1 MSEIPPMK
9 LITGQP
15 YRFTATA
22 AEGSGPRLI
31 QDGRRLFTDA
41 KFVGGAGGDYEFE
54 FNGMQLFVDGGEQDV
69 VFTWD
74 GYGPNPHAA
83 GGRRNKKS
91 RKNRNRN
98 RKNRKNKTNRKSA

>member
-1 MSEIPPMK
+1 MSGIHPTK

-22 AEGSGPRLI
+22 AEGSGPGLM
-31 QDGRRLFTDA
+31 QNGRRLFTDA
-41 KFVGGAGGDYEFE
+41 KFLGGAGGDYEFE
-54 FNGMQLFVDGGEQDV
+54 FNGMKLFVDGGEQGV

-74 GYGPNPHAA
+74 GYGPNPHAV

-91 RKNRNRN
+91 RKNRN

>member
-1 MSEIPPMK
+1 MSGINPTK

-22 AEGSGPRLI
+22 AEGSAPRLI

-41 KFVGGAGGDYEFE
+41 NFLGGAGGDYEFE
-54 FNGMQLFVDGGEQDV
+54 FNGMKLFVDGGEQDV

-74 GYGPNPHAA
+74 GYGPNPHAV

-91 RKNRNRN
+91 RKNWNRKN
-98 RKNRKNKTNRKSA
+98 RKNRKNKTNRK

>member
-1 MSEIPPMK
+1 MSGINPTT

-22 AEGSGPRLI
+22 AEGSASKLI

-54 FNGMQLFVDGGEQDV
+54 FNVMKLFIDGGEQNV

-74 GYGPNPHAA
+74 GYGPNPHAM

-91 RKNRNRN
+91 RKNRN

>member
-1 MSEIPPMK
+1 MSGIHPTK

-22 AEGSGPRLI
+22 AEGSGPGLM
-31 QDGRRLFTDA
+31 QNGRRLFTDA
-41 KFVGGAGGDYEFE
+41 KFLGGAGGDYEFE
-54 FNGMQLFVDGGEQDV
+54 FNGMKLFVDGGEQGV

-74 GYGPNPHAA
+74 GVGPNPHAV

-91 RKNRNRN
+91 RKNRN

>member
-1 MSEIPPMK
+1 MSGIHPTK
-9 LITGQP
+9 LIIGQP

-22 AEGSGPRLI
+22 VEGSGPGLI
-31 QDGRRLFTDA
+31 QGGRRLFTDA

-54 FNGMQLFVDGGEQDV
+54 FNGMRLFVYGGEQEV

-74 GYGPNPHAA
+74 GYGPNPHAV

-91 RKNRNRN
+91 RKNRNR
-98 RKNRKNKTNRKSA
+98 KNKTNRKH